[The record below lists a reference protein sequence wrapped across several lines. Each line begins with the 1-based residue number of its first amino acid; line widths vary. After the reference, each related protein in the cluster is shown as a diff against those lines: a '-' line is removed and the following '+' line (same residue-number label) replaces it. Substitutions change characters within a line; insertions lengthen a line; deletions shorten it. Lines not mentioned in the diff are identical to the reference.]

1 MARFEVKITNTA
13 KSDLL
18 NLRDAIKET
27 YLAPLTAKRYM
38 ADLNTKM
45 QWLAN
50 GADYFPIVPEL
61 SYQYGYDIRRL
72 NFKKMAILYY
82 IEGSNVFVYRVIAQ
96 SLVIY

>member
-1 MARFEVKITNTA
+1 MTRFVVEITNKA

-27 YLAPLTAKRYM
+27 YRAPLTAQRYM

-50 GADYFPIVPEL
+50 GADYFPVVPEL
-61 SYQYGYDIRRL
+61 SYQYGYEIRRL

-82 IEGSNVFVYRVIAQ
+82 VEGDSVFVHRVIPQ
-96 SLVIY
+96 NMVIY